1 MWVIGD
7 YLKNL
12 TATLEPCDHNHDN
25 VYEHGHIDD
34 VDDNDD
40 VDDDD
45 DDNVDDDDDDDD
57 DDVQEKSKHQSPWCI
72 NTQMQLVLCEH
83 YFEAN

>member
-1 MWVIGD
+1 MKVSILYFGGHAD
-7 YLKNL
+7 VY
-12 TATLEPCDHNHDN
+12 DN
-25 VYEHGHIDD
+25 AKDESY
-34 VDDNDD
+34 DND
-40 VDDDD
+40 
-45 DDNVDDDDDDDD
+45 ND